1 MDAANPVRRVPMTT
15 KPNAA
20 TETADAPRVS
30 DSDIRLARALAR
42 SFKRDHETPD
52 ERLLAIAAL
61 PLPEDERDTP

>member
-1 MDAANPVRRVPMTT
+1 MDAANPVRRASMTT

-20 TETADAPRVS
+20 AEATSAPRVS

-52 ERLLAIAAL
+52 ERLLVVAAL
-61 PLPEDERDTP
+61 PLPEDERDTA